1 MPCQPGYI
9 WVNQVMRSTTYLY
22 PVLSSP
28 VAFSLFCCC
37 YFFYDNGV
45 AFTFVAQKSGSED
58 EWPSGE
64 NRSKGG
70 KNKGHSLCCHCL
82 GSQEESGNDQ
92 GKRLSTAAAHNNIGQ
107 TASAKSHF
115 YPSSIEGLLALV
127 GIMVDSNSC
136 KERWN
141 KERKI
146 RCRDPASL
154 SSATIKR
161 ENASSHPRLFT
172 LKCDQL

>member
-1 MPCQPGYI
+1 MI
-9 WVNQVMRSTTYLY
+9 RAND
-22 PVLSSP
+22 SP
-28 VAFSLFCCC
+28 QQQLTIILAR
-37 YFFYDNGV
+37 
-45 AFTFVAQKSGSED
+45 QHQQ
-58 EWPSGE
+58 
-64 NRSKGG
+64 NR
-70 KNKGHSLCCHCL
+70 
-82 GSQEESGNDQ
+82 
-92 GKRLSTAAAHNNIGQ
+92 I
-107 TASAKSHF
+107 
-115 YPSSIEGLLALV
+115 SIPAREGLLALV